1 MPANSRVDT
10 PGRKIRIDVIDKIVE
25 DSVTYYILPNDSA
38 ISEDDWT
45 EESAASGDYWSYL
58 FKSDELGLL
67 EHYMNASEE
76 EVNTLCHVIMLGDTS
91 SQSFQHALFSVL
103 KSI

>member
-45 EESAASGDYWSYL
+45 EESAASGDYWSY
-58 FKSDELGLL
+58 
-67 EHYMNASEE
+67 
-76 EVNTLCHVIMLGDTS
+76 
-91 SQSFQHALFSVL
+91 
-103 KSI
+103 